1 MRFCIL
7 LFLYSGWAFSQSLS
21 QGTWSADNDN
31 PPGLEEARANNYEKN
46 FRPPTKH
53 PPAYYTA
60 DYYEY
65 QVDRKVTFKSQEYN
79 QAPESNEKKKE
90 ANEEGKSKSTSSSYT
105 GGGYVQGRRINS
117 TNYTYTCN
125 KKLPSDGAKRKS
137 NTSGANSLSQTFFGT
152 NWTKSPLYK
161 YATTP
166 RKNRRKRKSSPFSF
180 KRKSPNIITKKYTA
194 PVVIQQKHDKKPS
207 ISQSE
212 EGSNFR

>member
-7 LFLYSGWAFSQSLS
+7 ILLYSGWAFSQGVS
-21 QGTWSADNDN
+21 QGIWSADNDN

-46 FRPPTKH
+46 VRPPTKH

-79 QAPESNEKKKE
+79 QAPESNEKENEAKE
-90 ANEEGKSKSTSSSYT
+90 EEKSKSTSSSYA

-117 TNYTYTCN
+117 VNCTYTCN
-125 KKLPSDGAKRKS
+125 KKLPSDVAKGKS
-137 NTSGANSLSQTFFGT
+137 NISGANSSSQTFFGSS
-152 NWTKSPLYK
+152 WTKSPFYK

-166 RKNRRKRKSSPFSF
+166 NKSRRKRKSSPFSF
-180 KRKSPNIITKKYTA
+180 KRKSPEILTKKYTA

-207 ISQSE
+207 ISPTE